1 MNKDFVIEEQY
12 NHGVGL
18 IEIDETQKLIKH
30 YECKLIQQG
39 SYQRNWDIYTIDIY
53 ENGLI
58 KIILMINSEW
68 DIKIETFPPQEILN
82 MNITNGEKIDN
93 ILLELIEN
101 IFDPYCKKICV
112 TWKQSTCGCAGPY
125 QYRTEKCSRPITK
138 SMNITLGNHNSTQ
151 TTQTLIPLF
160 ESTFQQLHTIKKLY
174 NKIVI
179 F

>member
-30 YECKLIQQG
+30 YECKLFNT
-39 SYQRNWDIYTIDIY
+39 SRFHMYTIDIY

-58 KIILMINSEW
+58 KIYRKYSSLWNERL
-68 DIKIETFPPQEILN
+68 EYLPQELLN
-82 MNITNGEKIDN
+82 MNITNGEKLNEIFLELIDN
-93 ILLELIEN
+93 IY
-101 IFDPYCKKICV
+101 DPYCKKICCCNIPS
-112 TWKQSTCGCAGPY
+112 QPS
-125 QYRTEKCSRPITK
+125 QEKCINPRTISNTTNFKYI
-138 SMNITLGNHNSTQ
+138 NGEEGTL
-151 TTQTLIPLF
+151 LPLF

>member
-12 NHGVGL
+12 NHKVGL

-30 YECKLIQQG
+30 YECKLFKI
-39 SYQRNWDIYTIDIY
+39 SRYHMYTIDIY

-58 KIILMINSEW
+58 KIYHTISSLWNESHEYPA
-68 DIKIETFPPQEILN
+68 EELLN
-82 MNITNGEKIDN
+82 LNITNGEKLND

-101 IFDPYCKKICV
+101 IYDPYCKKI
-112 TWKQSTCGCAGPY
+112 GINA
-125 QYRTEKCSRPITK
+125 RTISNSSNFKYIVGEEG
-138 SMNITLGNHNSTQ
+138 TL
-151 TTQTLIPLF
+151 LPLF

>member
-30 YECKLIQQG
+30 YECKLVQMG
-39 SYQRNWDIYTIDIY
+39 SGSRNRDVYTIDIY

-58 KIILMINSEW
+58 KIIRMIINDW
-68 DIKIETFPPQEILN
+68 DMKIETFPPQEILN
-82 MNITNGEKIDN
+82 MNITNGEKIDE

-101 IFDPYCKKICV
+101 IYDPYCKKICV
-112 TWKQSTCGCAGPY
+112 SWSQSMCHCLGPY
-125 QYRTEKCSRPITK
+125 GHRSEKCSNPRTK
-138 SMNITLGNHNSTQ
+138 SMNIALGNHISTQ
-151 TTQTLIPLF
+151 TSNTLLPLF